1 MCLIH
6 SEGSVMKLLKV
17 FRLKFQRL
25 CSLQMLAGLEIVW
38 KISVVSER
46 ITVTKPRSSH
56 EQKL

>member
-1 MCLIH
+1 
-6 SEGSVMKLLKV
+6 MKLLKV
-17 FRLKFQRL
+17 FRVKFQRL